1 MAGTD
6 REHDHGPGHTH
17 GDGHSHG
24 PGHSHSHLPSGADAE
39 RRIRLVLIITF
50 AFMALEAAGGFI
62 SGSLALIADAGH
74 MFTDVAAL
82 LLALAAIRLGRRSGD
97 AKRTF
102 GYRRFEVLAAF
113 TNGILLILLT
123 IWIVVEAVIRFF
135 EPITILSDTM
145 LLVALAGLAAN
156 GVSLY
161 LLSRGDKGSLNMR
174 AALLHVLGDALG
186 SIGAVGAA
194 LVIRF
199 TDWTPIDPIL
209 SLVLSVVILKSAW
222 SITRQAA
229 HILLEG
235 TPENLERDKVLAS
248 VKAMPEVVDAHHL
261 HLWSLSNDA
270 LVATLHIVPAEAIEP
285 EDAILAVRARL
296 KSEFDIGHSTV
307 EIERAGA
314 CGDELIEEAAQS
326 AQGKA

>member
-1 MAGTD
+1 MSDEAKG
-6 REHDHGPGHTH
+6 EHAQGGHAHEDHGH
-17 GDGHSHG
+17 GHSHAH
-24 PGHSHSHLPSGADAE
+24 GHAHLPSGPGTE
-39 RRIRLVLIITF
+39 RRIVLVLALTF
-50 AFMALEAAGGFI
+50 SFMVVEAAGGFV

-82 LLALAAIRLGRRSGD
+82 LLALAAIRLGRRPGD
-97 AKRTF
+97 ARRTF

-123 IWIVVEAVIRFF
+123 IWIVVEAIMRFF
-135 EPITILSDTM
+135 QPIQILSDTM

-156 GVSLY
+156 GVSLWI
-161 LLSRGDKGSLNMR
+161 LSRGEKSSLNLR

-194 LVIRF
+194 VVIRL

-222 SITRQAA
+222 KVTREAS

-235 TPENLERDKVLAS
+235 TPDDLNRDAILADLQTL
-248 VKAMPEVVDAHHL
+248 PEVTRAHHL
-261 HLWSLSNDA
+261 HLWSVSNNA
-270 LVATLHIVPAEAIEP
+270 TFATLHVVPAAGVAPTEAIQ
-285 EDAILAVRARL
+285 AVRRRL
-296 KSEFDIGHSTV
+296 ESAFDIGHTTV
-307 EIERAGA
+307 EVEPADSADPGRSG
-314 CGDELIEEAAQS
+314 EPTAARP
-326 AQGKA
+326 